1 MTVSFR
7 TTNGA
12 YSRLYCDIDIGKGDG
27 LNFLNDLYPVLDNMR
42 VFLYAAVIT
51 LLLANYP
58 ASGEDKL
65 YKWVDE
71 DGNITY
77 QDRPPPGDPSQV
89 ETFIDATGV
98 AETESAPLPDV
109 DVVLYAIEVCDVCDL
124 VRTVL
129 DERGVPFEEKNAD
142 NNPEVQAELREV
154 AGVLSVPVLVIGGEA
169 IKGYNKDLILNEL
182 EEVGFSIAVEPPAE
196 REQTPSLTREDLE
209 AMTPEEIEQA
219 ARDAVARG
227 EDNDLFEEDEG
238 FATLNED
245 IFIDEDFGPAPDD
258 ITELEEIPEDERIQ
272 IDR

>member
-1 MTVSFR
+1 MSFR

-12 YSRLYCDIDIGKGDG
+12 YGRLYCDIDIGKRDG
-27 LNFLNDLYPVLDNMR
+27 LNFLNDQYPVLDNMR
-42 VFLYAAVIT
+42 VFLYAAAMT
-51 LLLANYP
+51 LLLASSP
-58 ASGEDKL
+58 AGGEDKL

-77 QDRPPPGDPSQV
+77 QDRPPPGDPGQV
-89 ETFIDATGV
+89 ETFIDGTGV
-98 AETESAPLPDV
+98 AETESALPDV

-124 VRTVL
+124 VRNLL
-129 DERGVPFEEKNAD
+129 DERGVPFEEKSAD
-142 NNPEVQAELREV
+142 NNPEVQAELKEV
-154 AGVLSVPVLVIGGEA
+154 SGLLSVPVLVIGEEVL
-169 IKGYNKDLILNEL
+169 KGYNKDLMLKVL
-182 EEVGFSIAVEPPAE
+182 EHAGFSIAVRPPAE
-196 REQTPSLTREDLE
+196 REPAPSLTREDLG

-245 IFIDEDFGPAPDD
+245 IFNDEDFGPAPDD